1 MCIPKLD
8 IHLVY
13 LLSQQAQGSKVLYLC
28 SLIFCF
34 FIYLFFFI
42 TTYIFGAEGRYI
54 YFKAAFCW
62 SF

>member
-28 SLIFCF
+28 SL
-34 FIYLFFFI
+34 FIYFFLLLPIFLVQKEDTFI
-42 TTYIFGAEGRYI
+42 SKLHSVGA
-54 YFKAAFCW
+54 FDVHN
-62 SF
+62 